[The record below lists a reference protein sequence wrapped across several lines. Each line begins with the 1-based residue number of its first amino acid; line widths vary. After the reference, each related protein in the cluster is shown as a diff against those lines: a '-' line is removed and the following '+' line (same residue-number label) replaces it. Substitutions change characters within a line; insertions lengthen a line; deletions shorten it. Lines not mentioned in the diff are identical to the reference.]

1 MCAAMTERRR
11 HENEG
16 NRGMEAWRDKRVAG
30 WMHVEVAVIRESV
43 RRRNLL
49 AQVNQCNECYV
60 EQDQLSPH
68 VCALVVLLEA
78 FCASNS
84 VIVQ

>member
-1 MCAAMTERRR
+1 MTERRR

-30 WMHVEVAVIRESV
+30 WVHVEVAVTRESV

-49 AQVNQCNECYV
+49 AQEGPETARALRV
-60 EQDQLSPH
+60 LSYSF
-68 VCALVVLLEA
+68 AINAKE
-78 FCASNS
+78 
-84 VIVQ
+84 